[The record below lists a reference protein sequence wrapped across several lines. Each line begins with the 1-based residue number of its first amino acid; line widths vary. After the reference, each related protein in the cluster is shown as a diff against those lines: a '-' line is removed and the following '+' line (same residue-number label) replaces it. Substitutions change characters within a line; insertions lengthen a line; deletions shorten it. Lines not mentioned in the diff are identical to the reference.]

1 MQLRFRDLISDT
13 VNEYLRMENFCRIFP
28 ARNSKLYD
36 KFFSGNR
43 ALAKVTYR
51 VLHTAEIVPY
61 GAIYGNGTGGAR
73 STLGQLAPPMR
84 MPSSDDTL

>member
-1 MQLRFRDLISDT
+1 MITCMQLRFRDLITDT
-13 VNEYLRMENFCRIFP
+13 ISEFLRMQNFCRIYP

-61 GAIYGNGTGGAR
+61 GAIYSGYGNGGAR
-73 STLGQLAPPMR
+73 STLGGSHPMR
-84 MPSSDDTL
+84 I